1 METNYMQD
9 GIIIKNQDKNIFIDG
24 NFGIGF
30 NW

>member
-1 METNYMQD
+1 MTLMTGASAIFN
-9 GIIIKNQDKNIFIDG
+9 GDKNIFIDG